1 MQASG
6 LWHANSRSY
15 LFPDALVSV
24 PVRIFN
30 ATWVENGGAEVRGEL
45 EITGGRLVLHPGL
58 ARAEAPSTSP
68 NTFDA
73 KGLLVFPGLVD
84 PHVHFREPG
93 ALHKE
98 GIDSGTR
105 CALAGGVT
113 TVLEM
118 PNTVPTCSTQEALS
132 HKSALYTQKSLVNWG
147 LHYQAT
153 IEPQAAPNGPIA
165 SAKIY
170 MAKSS
175 VDGAVVDEEALVR
188 IFTVFPRVAV
198 HAEDETKFCNG
209 ILPAPGQRP
218 DRMHHIVRPK
228 EAITAALDKL
238 ERALRRVRRPPRL
251 VLCHA
256 GTREEVAWVKRLKR
270 EGFDV
275 WAETCPHYFL
285 LTQDDYIRIGN
296 DLKVNPPLRA
306 VDDRDAVLEG
316 LSLGI
321 IDFIATDHAP
331 HTPAEKAQESAP
343 SGIASIECV
352 LPLLLEVVES
362 KKLTRERL
370 IDACVVKA
378 SACYGIS
385 RRDGIRD
392 GNAADLVFLAPGAGP
407 AGPVRTKA
415 QTHPYL
421 DTKFAHHVAATMV
434 GGTFKFHAGAYPD
447 THPLPCVYST

>member
-1 MQASG
+1 M
-6 LWHANSRSY
+6 
-15 LFPDALVSV
+15 
-24 PVRIFN
+24 RICN
-30 ATWVENGGAEVRGEL
+30 ATWVDTSGAEVHGEI
-45 EITGGRLVLHPGL
+45 EIASGRLALFPGRITNL
-58 ARAEAPSTSP
+58 AAEGERAETACADV
-68 NTFDA
+68 FDA
-73 KGLLVFPGLVD
+73 KGLTIFPGLID

-93 ALHKE
+93 AVHKE

-118 PNTVPTCSTQEALS
+118 PNTVPTCSTQEALA
-132 HKSALYTQKSLVNWG
+132 HKTALYTQKSLVHWG

-153 IEPQAAPNGPIA
+153 IEAQTAPEGPIA

-175 VDGAVVDEEALVR
+175 VDGAVVDEDALVR
-188 IFTVFPRVAV
+188 TFTVFPRVAV

-209 ILPAPGQRP
+209 VAPSPGQRA

-228 EAITAALDKL
+228 EAITSALDKL
-238 ERALRRVRRPPRL
+238 ERALRRVARPPRL

-256 GTREEVAWVKRLKR
+256 GTREEVAWVKRLKA

-285 LTQDDYIRIGN
+285 LTQDDYVRIGN
-296 DLKVNPPLRA
+296 DLKVNPPLRS
-306 VDDRDAVLEG
+306 VEDRDAVLQG
-316 LSLGI
+316 LADGV
-321 IDFIATDHAP
+321 IDFVATDHAP
-331 HTPAEKAQESAP
+331 HTPEEKAQASAP
-343 SGIASIECV
+343 SGIASIECI
-352 LPLLLEVVES
+352 LPLLLEAVAKTGRGV
-362 KKLTRERL
+362 LTRDRL

-378 SACYGIS
+378 ASCYDIP

-392 GNAADLVFLAPGAGP
+392 GNVADLVFLAPGDFP
-407 AGPVRTKA
+407 KVPVRTKA

-421 DTKFAHHVAATMV
+421 QATFSQHVVATMV
-434 GGTFKFHAGAYPD
+434 AGTFKFQHGTFPD
-447 THPLPCVYST
+447 TAPLPCVYPT